1 MWTINDFRPI
11 YQEFLDSGK
20 TVTQFCAEIGIRES
34 RFYHWQKVL
43 RQEAAENQSG
53 EFMPV
58 SINNRGG
65 KVVLVGG
72 NNRPMN
78 PIRMQQPICEICFP
92 NGVTVRLSGGVP
104 LEMLSSLIMLPR

>member
-20 TVTQFCAEIGIRES
+20 TVTQFCAETGIREG

-72 NNRPMN
+72 TTAR
-78 PIRMQQPICEICFP
+78 
-92 NGVTVRLSGGVP
+92 
-104 LEMLSSLIMLPR
+104 

>member
-1 MWTINDFRPI
+1 MDWKQGGRLVSLLCKHSLNPSRPPKRSSLTLSAKLTTHMWTINDFRPI

-20 TVTQFCAEIGIRES
+20 TVTQFCAETGIREG

-72 NNRPMN
+72 TTAR
-78 PIRMQQPICEICFP
+78 
-92 NGVTVRLSGGVP
+92 
-104 LEMLSSLIMLPR
+104 

>member
-43 RQEAAENQSG
+43 RQEAEDDWLLGPCKAQ
-53 EFMPV
+53 V
-58 SINNRGG
+58 RG
-65 KVVLVGG
+65 
-72 NNRPMN
+72 
-78 PIRMQQPICEICFP
+78 
-92 NGVTVRLSGGVP
+92 
-104 LEMLSSLIMLPR
+104 SLGRE